1 MKSSMIISG
10 ETEEIFNF
18 IPSFEEIQILGEMG
32 AHSNLSPSKSTFVM
46 VIVK

>member
-18 IPSFEEIQILGEMG
+18 IPSFEELKILGEMG
-32 AHSNLSPSKSTFVM
+32 TRTNPFPSSLS
-46 VIVK
+46 